1 MAPTCVRVF
10 RLNDALSR
18 RLARNRHLGLSILRL
33 MAKRGPKGP
42 LSAEHKAAL
51 AAGRTEGK
59 IVRDYLEALRTN
71 KPKRG
76 RRRTP
81 ESIAARLAAIEREL
95 AEADALEELRLLQ
108 ERRDLAKELQTK
120 DSGVDIGALET
131 EFVKIAMSYSERQ
144 GIAYATWRDVGVE
157 AAVLKSAGLARSS

>member
-1 MAPTCVRVF
+1 
-10 RLNDALSR
+10 
-18 RLARNRHLGLSILRL
+18 

-76 RRRTP
+76 RRRTADT
-81 ESIAARLAAIEREL
+81 IQARLDAIEAEM
-95 AEADALEELRLLQ
+95 AEADALTELRLVQ
-108 ERRDLAKELQTK
+108 ERRDLQKELETK
-120 DSGVDIGALET
+120 DTGVDITALEAD
-131 EFVKIAMSYSERQ
+131 FVKIAKSYSARQ
-144 GIAYATWRDVGVE
+144 GIAYASWRDVGVE
-157 AAVLKSAGLARSS
+157 AAVLRQAGLSRSD

>member
-1 MAPTCVRVF
+1 
-10 RLNDALSR
+10 
-18 RLARNRHLGLSILRL
+18 

-76 RRRTP
+76 RKRTTDT
-81 ESIAARLAAIEREL
+81 IQARLDAIEAEL
-95 AEADALEELRLLQ
+95 AEADALTELRLVQ
-108 ERRDLAKELQTK
+108 ERRDLQKELETK
-120 DSGVDIGALET
+120 DTGVDLTALEAD
-131 EFVKIAMSYSERQ
+131 FVKIAKSYSARQ

-157 AAVLKSAGLARSS
+157 AAVLRQAGLSRSD